1 MKESLQLEHYNFLLN
16 FESLHYSARLI
27 IHVIMHGASD
37 NKMCVSRSFS
47 SHDLSSFQENIIS
60 YSLFHY
66 IILAA
71 KASCST
77 ANPHCLPLKMLIP
90 IKKEDKFRL
99 FSSQYRLAFRAR
111 PTCMNRLQRSR
122 RITEQK
128 RREPR
133 FGMVFVPVQ
142 NLSGSHKQK
151 IKKPRLVL

>member
-1 MKESLQLEHYNFLLN
+1 MVLLITKWV
-16 FESLHYSARLI
+16 SAVLSVVR
-27 IHVIMHGASD
+27 
-37 NKMCVSRSFS
+37 SRGLSF
-47 SHDLSSFQENIIS
+47 FQGDIIS

-142 NLSGSHKQK
+142 KLSGSHKQK